1 MTDITSGLSSV
12 FNLIFSGL
20 KWCFDTLDSIT
31 FMGISLLD
39 YIIWVFV
46 LGIVLPIVL
55 TLLNAGHSEAESYY
69 DRKKSEARSEER
81 YQRRKA
87 ERENR
92 NK

>member
-20 KWCFDTLDSIT
+20 KWCFDTLDSIS

-39 YIIWVFV
+39 YIIWIFV

-55 TLLNAGHSEAESYY
+55 TLLNAGRSASESYFREK
-69 DRKKSEARSEER
+69 DREARAEER
-81 YQRRKA
+81 RQARQA
-87 ERENR
+87 ERRNNR
-92 NK
+92 

>member
-20 KWCFDTLDSIT
+20 KWCFDTLDSIS

-39 YIIWVFV
+39 YLIWIFV

-55 TLLNAGHSEAESYY
+55 TLLNSGRSASESYFRQR
-69 DRKKSEARSEER
+69 DREARSEER
-81 YQRRKA
+81 RGNN
-87 ERENR
+87 E
-92 NK
+92 